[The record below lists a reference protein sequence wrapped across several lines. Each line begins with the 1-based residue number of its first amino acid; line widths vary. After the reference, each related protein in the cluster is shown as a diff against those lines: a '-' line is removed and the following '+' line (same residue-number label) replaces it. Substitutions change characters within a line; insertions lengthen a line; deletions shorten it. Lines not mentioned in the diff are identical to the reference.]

1 MIRKTTNKD
10 LTAYNTFRMNVKCR
24 SFIEYDSIADLIDID
39 FGTPPQ
45 TGEAYRRRKNYKTLK
60 VP

>member
-10 LTAYNTFRMNVKCR
+10 LTAYNTFSMKVKCR

-39 FGTPPQ
+39 FGTLLKPVKHIGGGKI
-45 TGEAYRRRKNYKTLK
+45 TRR
-60 VP
+60 

>member
-10 LTAYNTFRMNVKCR
+10 LTAYNTFRMKVKCR

-39 FGTPPQ
+39 FGTLLKPVKHIGGGKI
-45 TGEAYRRRKNYKTLK
+45 TRR
-60 VP
+60 

>member
-39 FGTPPQ
+39 FGTLLKPVKHIGGAII
-45 TGEAYRRRKNYKTLK
+45 TRR
-60 VP
+60 

>member
-10 LTAYNTFRMNVKCR
+10 HTAYNTFRMKVKCR

-39 FGTPPQ
+39 FGTLLKPVKDIGGAKI
-45 TGEAYRRRKNYKTLK
+45 TRR
-60 VP
+60 

>member
-10 LTAYNTFRMNVKCR
+10 LTAYNTFRMKVKCR

-39 FGTPPQ
+39 FGTLP
-45 TGEAYRRRKNYKTLK
+45 RKFDTLK
-60 VP
+60 SQNS